1 MASKRPSRLLVIW
14 IVIACDLAITASK
27 LFGGL
32 MSGSSALLSEAAHT
46 SVDISIGLLLLYGE
60 HRASVPADE
69 NHPLGHGREIY
80 FWSFVVSLLM
90 FSGGA
95 VGTILLGVWR
105 ILQPEQLSDVW
116 VAYVVLLAAG
126 LFDATSLYYGW
137 RRFNV
142 ERGEQSLAA
151 AVVASKDAP
160 TFVVLLQDT
169 AGVLGVLIAAAG
181 TFASA
186 HFGWAKADG
195 VASCAIGL
203 LLAATALVLA
213 RESKRLLLGEPADPK
228 IAATIRRVAERQQGG
243 LGVDEVA
250 TLQVAPD
257 QIVVMMELNF
267 GGDLRPPQV
276 EAVLKDIER
285 KVKKAVPQVTEIFVH
300 PTS

>member
-1 MASKRPSRLLVIW
+1 MPSKRPSRLLVIW

-60 HRASVPADE
+60 HRANLPADE
-69 NHPLGHGREIY
+69 NNPLGHGREIY

-95 VGTILLGVWR
+95 VGTFLLGVWR

-116 VAYVVLLAAG
+116 IAYVVLLVAG

-137 RRFNV
+137 RRFSA

-186 HFGWAKADG
+186 RFGWAKADG

-203 LLAATALVLA
+203 LLAATAFVLA
-213 RESKRLLLGEPADPK
+213 RESKRLLLGEAADPK
-228 IAATIRRVAERQQGG
+228 IAATIRSVAERQQGG

-257 QIVVMMELNF
+257 QIVVMMELSF
-267 GGDLRPPQV
+267 GGDLRQPQV
-276 EAVLKDIER
+276 EAALKDIER

-300 PTS
+300 PSS